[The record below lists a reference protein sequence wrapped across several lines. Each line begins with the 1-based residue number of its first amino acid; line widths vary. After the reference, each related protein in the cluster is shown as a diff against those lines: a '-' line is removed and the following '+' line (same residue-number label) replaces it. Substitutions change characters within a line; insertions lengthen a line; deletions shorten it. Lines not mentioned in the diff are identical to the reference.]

1 MIDDV
6 PYSPDRPLPY
16 EPLWPS
22 DVPTEGPV
30 VLVIDASSR
39 LEARILSGWAE
50 RRRPTGVILDQIRLA
65 PSRRRKPGQHTD
77 PRLEARLRRGDNPF
91 VLPVRV
97 LWSPPRG
104 QGTDAPR
111 RRRTSWFDVLRLG
124 DPRDPDALR
133 QKVIVERWPHRL
145 TVLTGP
151 GAAADRLL
159 ADFEAAAEL
168 VGLTDFV
175 TRRAWL
181 ALEKAERALRGNR
194 YKVPKFVHQEIWSKS
209 AWRDGAVRYGLGR
222 GLSEPAALARAH
234 HYLEEMA
241 ANHSPFLIDLIAN
254 AIHWL
259 YKQGYGAIIYDRR
272 QVAELSSLGQEV
284 PLAFLPSHRS
294 NLDRLSLQ
302 FLKWE
307 NDLPPNHTAGGI
319 NMNFFPLGPLI
330 RRTGVF
336 FIRRS
341 FKDNELY
348 KFVLRSYLDYLVENR
363 FPLEWYLEGGR
374 SRSGK
379 LLPPRFGILSYVVDS
394 WRRNKAEDVMLIPIS
409 IAYDQIQDLGS
420 YTSEA
425 TGGAK
430 ETESLTWVL
439 SAIRSLRQR
448 HGNIHVRFGE
458 PISVAKAMANSAGPE
473 TSSAG
478 SDGVDSG
485 HDLDLAKLAF
495 EVMYRIG
502 QVTPITPAAVV
513 SIALLQAGGAAR
525 TIEELAGAC
534 ADLDAFIEE
543 HHLPTTEAMRL
554 EDPSE
559 VRRVIALLG
568 EHGNVVTFNGTRPVY
583 YLKPDQALRAAYYR
597 NVVVHHFVPRGVIEL
612 ALAMVGPGAVGKI
625 EEDLWTGVDGIRDLL
640 KFEFFFP
647 EKDRLRSA
655 IREDLDSSVPGW
667 TRMTASTI
675 LSRLNP
681 PIAPWA
687 IVPFLES
694 YLVVA
699 DALADANPDR
709 EFNEKEFLSTAMKLG
724 EAYRLMG
731 RVSADSVS
739 IVAFRQGL
747 ALAGNRGLLK
757 PGPGV
762 ASARAEFAGE
772 VRRVIEA
779 RGRPGAL

>member
-1 MIDDV
+1 
-6 PYSPDRPLPY
+6 
-16 EPLWPS
+16 
-22 DVPTEGPV
+22 
-30 VLVIDASSR
+30 
-39 LEARILSGWAE
+39 
-50 RRRPTGVILDQIRLA
+50 
-65 PSRRRKPGQHTD
+65 
-77 PRLEARLRRGDNPF
+77 
-91 VLPVRV
+91 
-97 LWSPPRG
+97 
-104 QGTDAPR
+104 
-111 RRRTSWFDVLRLG
+111 
-124 DPRDPDALR
+124 
-133 QKVIVERWPHRL
+133 
-145 TVLTGP
+145 
-151 GAAADRLL
+151 
-159 ADFEAAAEL
+159 
-168 VGLTDFV
+168 
-175 TRRAWL
+175 
-181 ALEKAERALRGNR
+181 
-194 YKVPKFVHQEIWSKS
+194 
-209 AWRDGAVRYGLGR
+209 
-222 GLSEPAALARAH
+222 
-234 HYLEEMA
+234 MA

-259 YKQGYGAIIYDRR
+259 YRQGYGAIIYDRK
-272 QVAELSSLGQEV
+272 QVAELNALGQEV

-430 ETESLTWVL
+430 EKESLSWVL
-439 SAIRSLRQR
+439 SAIRSLRR
-448 HGNIHVRFGE
+448 RYGNIHVRFGE
-458 PISVAKAMANSAGPE
+458 PISIAKAMAGSASLEMNSNG
-473 TSSAG
+473 T
-478 SDGVDSG
+478 DGVDSG

-525 TIEELAGAC
+525 TIEELAGTC
-534 ADLDAFIEE
+534 AALDGFIEK
-543 HHLPTTEAMRL
+543 HHLPTTEALYL
-554 EDPSE
+554 EDPAE
-559 VRRVIALLG
+559 VRRVIDLLA

-597 NVVVHHFVPRGVIEL
+597 NVVVHHFVPRGVVEL

-625 EEDLWTGVDGIRDLL
+625 EEDLWRAVDGIRDLL

-655 IREDLDSSVPGW
+655 IKGDLDSSVPGW
-667 TRMTASTI
+667 TRMTALTI
-675 LSRLNP
+675 LGRLNP

-699 DALADANPDR
+699 DALADATSDR
-709 EFNEKEFLSTAMKLG
+709 EFNEKEFISRAMKLG
-724 EAYRLMG
+724 EEYRLMG
-731 RVSADSVS
+731 KVSADSVS
-739 IVAFRQGL
+739 TVAFRQAL
-747 ALAGNRGLLK
+747 ALAGNRGLLNS
-757 PGPGV
+757 GPT
-762 ASARAEFAGE
+762 AATTRRAFAEE

-779 RGRPGAL
+779 RGRLGDLH

>member
-1 MIDDV
+1 M
-6 PYSPDRPLPY
+6 PYSPQRPLPH
-16 EPLWPS
+16 EPVWPT
-22 DVPTEGPV
+22 DAPTEGPV

-39 LEARILSGWAE
+39 LEAGILSGWAE
-50 RRRPTGVILDQIRLA
+50 RHRPAGVSLDQIRLA

-97 LWSPPRG
+97 VWSQPRA
-104 QGTDAPR
+104 QGTASPR
-111 RRRTSWFDVLRLG
+111 RRKTSWLDVLKLS

-133 QKVIVERWPHRL
+133 QRIIVERWPHRL

-151 GAAADRLL
+151 GASADRLL
-159 ADFEAAAEL
+159 ADFAAAAEL

-181 ALEKAERALRGNR
+181 ALEKAERSLRGNR

-209 AWRDGAVRYGLGR
+209 AWRDGAVRYGVSR
-222 GLSEPAALARAH
+222 GLSEPTALARAH

-259 YKQGYGAIIYDRR
+259 YKQGYGAIIYDRE
-272 QVAELSSLGQEV
+272 QVADLNALGQEV

-363 FPLEWYLEGGR
+363 FPLEWYMEGGR

-425 TGGAK
+425 TGGVK
-430 ETESLTWVL
+430 EKESLSWVL
-439 SAIRSLRQR
+439 SAIRSLRR
-448 HGNIHVRFGE
+448 RYGNIHVRFGE
-458 PISVAKAMANSAGPE
+458 PISVAKAMAGSAPA
-473 TSSAG
+473 SASG
-478 SDGVDSG
+478 TNPDGAADSE

-513 SIALLQAGGAAR
+513 SIALLQAAGAAR
-525 TIEELAGAC
+525 TIEELAGTC
-534 ADLDAFIEE
+534 AALDGFIEE
-543 HHLPTTEAMRL
+543 HHLPTTEALCL

-559 VRRVIALLG
+559 VRRVIDLLA
-568 EHGNVVTFNGTRPVY
+568 EHGNVATFNGTRPVY

-597 NVVVHHFVPRGVIEL
+597 NVVVHHFVPRGVVEL

-625 EEDLWTGVDGIRDLL
+625 EEDLWKAVDGIRDLL

-647 EKDRLRSA
+647 EKDRLRAA
-655 IREDLDSSVPGW
+655 IRSDLDRAAPGW
-667 TRMTASTI
+667 TRMTAQTI
-675 LSRLNP
+675 LGRLEP

-687 IVPFLES
+687 IVPFMES

-699 DALADANPDR
+699 DALAEASPDR
-709 EFNEKEFLSTAMKLG
+709 EFNEKEFISKAMKLG
-724 EAYRLMG
+724 EEYRLMG

-739 IVAFRQGL
+739 IVAFRQAL
-747 ALAGNRGLLK
+747 ALAGNRGLL
-757 PGPGV
+757 GPGST
-762 ASARAEFAGE
+762 AANARAEFAEE
-772 VRRVIEA
+772 VRRVISA
-779 RGRPGAL
+779 RSRLGAV